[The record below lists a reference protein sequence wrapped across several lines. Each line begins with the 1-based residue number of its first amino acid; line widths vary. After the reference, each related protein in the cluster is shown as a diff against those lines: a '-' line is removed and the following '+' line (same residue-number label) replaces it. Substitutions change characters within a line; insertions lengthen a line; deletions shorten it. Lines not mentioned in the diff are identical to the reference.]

1 MPSLSP
7 PPASRP
13 AIFLDRDGVIIENR
27 TDYCRSWEEVVILP
41 GALQALARAQGTSY
55 AVVIITNQSA
65 VGRGLVDRETT
76 DDINVRLV
84 AAIRAA
90 GGRVDGVYMCPH
102 APEDG
107 CACRKPK
114 PGLLLQASRDLSLD
128 LLRSV
133 LIGDS
138 LSDIE
143 AARAAGVGRA
153 MLVRTGRGLEQ
164 LALARATG
172 VGDFAVF
179 ADLSEALDV
188 VGRWA

>member
-143 AARAAGVGRA
+143 AARWAGIRRAA
-153 MLVRTGRGLEQ
+153 LVLTGRGAAQVRLPEANDLGHFRTFTDLATALEV
-164 LALARATG
+164 LLG
-172 VGDFAVF
+172 PD
-179 ADLSEALDV
+179 
-188 VGRWA
+188 

>member
-1 MPSLSP
+1 MPPLSH
-7 PPASRP
+7 PPAWRP

-27 TDYCRSWEEVVILP
+27 ADYCRSWEEVVIVP

-164 LALARATG
+164 LALAPATG

>member
-90 GGRVDGVYMCPH
+90 GGRGDGVYMCPH

>member
-1 MPSLSP
+1 M
-7 PPASRP
+7 
-13 AIFLDRDGVIIENR
+13 
-27 TDYCRSWEEVVILP
+27 
-41 GALQALARAQGTSY
+41 
-55 AVVIITNQSA
+55 
-65 VGRGLVDRETT
+65 
-76 DDINVRLV
+76 
-84 AAIRAA
+84 
-90 GGRVDGVYMCPH
+90 DGVYMCPH